1 MMAITIRVVVKY
13 SSYRKYLED
22 KDSGRAYG
30 RRRHNRSGPG
40 EKDRRARYYF
50 NQVTINDYNK
60 MPDTVL
66 SGGDVVLIWPPRI
79 GGG

>member
-22 KDSGRAYG
+22 KDL
-30 RRRHNRSGPG
+30 G
-40 EKDRRARYYF
+40 ELTVLEGTTVRDLVKKIDVPEYYF